1 MFCCKAIAVSE
12 YVTERD
18 RWECLALVGLITCH
32 RSTTINGGSPSS
44 LVGTALK
51 DLDKLKEFVG
61 AGS

>member
-1 MFCCKAIAVSE
+1 MNSVS
-12 YVTERD
+12 
-18 RWECLALVGLITCH
+18 RWRGVITCH